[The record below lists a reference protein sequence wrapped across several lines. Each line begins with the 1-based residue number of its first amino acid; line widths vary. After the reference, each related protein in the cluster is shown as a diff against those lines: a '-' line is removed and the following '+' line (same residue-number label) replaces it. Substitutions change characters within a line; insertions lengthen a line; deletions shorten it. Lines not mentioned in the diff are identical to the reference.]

1 MISDIDSEMEKKNLR
16 SIIVYGDATV
26 GNPDLRY
33 VVGCSLPRG
42 GIYLKRRS
50 QDPTLIVS
58 NIDVGSARQGRIR
71 NIKTYT
77 DYGFERISARYDRD
91 EARAKLYEKLIRDNG
106 LEGPMIV
113 AGRND
118 TASALLLIDKLRNRG
133 LKIVGEKSPT
143 VLETARE
150 TKDRAEVEKLK
161 QIGKETTRVVER
173 TRRFLSRCRIRGSNI
188 LLNSKPL
195 TVGMV
200 KKTIARLLSEE
211 HLIDPEDTIFAVGKK
226 SSDPHY
232 GGEDND
238 LVRTSEPIVFDIF
251 PAEPDGY
258 WHDCTRTYTFAP
270 PSRRLKAMFDS
281 VLDAQ
286 NEALDSIREQVPG
299 FEVMNKVCDLFEKRG
314 YPTVRL
320 LSKGN
325 RDARVRGF
333 IHGLGHGVGLTIGER
348 PYLSLYSKELL
359 RKNSVVTVEPG
370 LYDPRIGGVRIE
382 DIVVVG
388 NPSENLTT
396 LSKDIEL

>member
-1 MISDIDSEMEKKNLR
+1 MIRDIDSEMEKKNVR
-16 SIIVYGDATV
+16 SVIVYGDATV

-33 VVGCSLPRG
+33 VAGASLPRG

-77 DYGFERISARYDRD
+77 DYGFERISARYNRD
-91 EARAKLYEKLIRDNG
+91 EARAKFYEKLVRDNG
-106 LEGPMIV
+106 LEGPMIL

-118 TASALLLIDKLRNRG
+118 TANALLLIDRLRKRG
-133 LKIVGEKSPT
+133 MKIVGEQSPT
-143 VLETARE
+143 ILETARE

-161 QIGKETTRVVER
+161 EIGRKTIRVVEK
-173 TRRFLSRCRIRGSNI
+173 TRHFLHGCRIRGSKV
-188 LLNSKPL
+188 LHDSRPL
-195 TVGMV
+195 TVGTV
-200 KKTIARLLSEE
+200 KKTINRLLSEE
-211 HLIDPEDTIFAVGKK
+211 NLIAPEDTIFAVGKK

-232 GGEDND
+232 GGEGADI
-238 LVRTSEPIVFDIF
+238 VHASEPVVFDIF

-258 WHDCTRTYTFAP
+258 WHDCTRTHAFAS
-270 PSRRLKAMFDS
+270 PSKRFKEMFDS
-281 VLDAQ
+281 VLAAQ
-286 NEALDSIREQVPG
+286 NEALDMIREQVPG
-299 FEVMNKVCDLFEKRG
+299 FEVMNKVCSLFEKRG

-320 LSKGN
+320 LAKGN
-325 RDARVRGF
+325 EDARVRGF

-348 PYLSLYSKELL
+348 PYLSLYSKEPL

-370 LYDPRIGGVRIE
+370 LYDPKIGGVRIE

-388 NPSENLTT
+388 NPTENLTR